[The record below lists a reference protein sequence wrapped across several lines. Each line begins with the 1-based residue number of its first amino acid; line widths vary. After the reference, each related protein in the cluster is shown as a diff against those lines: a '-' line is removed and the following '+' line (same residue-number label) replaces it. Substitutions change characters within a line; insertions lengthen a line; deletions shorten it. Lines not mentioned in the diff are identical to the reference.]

1 MKLNYIGYSNWRLFS
16 INEVYSAEYIR
27 WSGADVAF
35 VIQFDV
41 NFLKFIWA
49 VA

>member
-1 MKLNYIGYSNWRLFS
+1 MIHELNYIGYSKWRLFS
-16 INEVYSAEYIR
+16 INEAECIR

-41 NFLKFIWA
+41 DFLKFIWT